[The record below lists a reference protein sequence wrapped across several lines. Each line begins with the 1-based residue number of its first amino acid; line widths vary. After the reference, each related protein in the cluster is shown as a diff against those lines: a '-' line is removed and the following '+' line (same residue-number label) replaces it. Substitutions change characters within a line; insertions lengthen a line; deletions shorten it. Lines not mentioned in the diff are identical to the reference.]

1 MAKER
6 AYALTV
12 SEKQAFD
19 RMADDWQRRPKGPGA
34 PAPSLADPRNDWNP
48 PIVAV
53 LLDALD
59 AGQSVLAEVLAL
71 RSYNQIQVITAYG
84 QPNGG
89 YFRVGF
95 TLTGQPG
102 SEVFTPLVYP
112 MMDGPD
118 VLQKYL
124 SAIPAI
130 GNGNVEVTLGLKTT
144 DDTIKHNTWR
154 WLVVFCGKFSGQKL
168 PRLKVE
174 DALTGG
180 GLIVQSVN
188 PLETTGR
195 LETIHEVLGV
205 TTPSPLRAG
214 ARCMASW
221 ISGIG
226 YCIHACEVRDFGDY
240 GLFLE

>member
-53 LLDALD
+53 LLDALT
-59 AGQSVLAEVLAL
+59 AGESVLAEVLGL
-71 RSYNQIQVITAYG
+71 RSYNQIQIITAYG
-84 QPNGG
+84 LASGG
-89 YFRVGF
+89 SFRVGF
-95 TLTGQPG
+95 SPSG
-102 SEVFTPLVYP
+102 SLGNTVYTPAFYPLV
-112 MMDGPD
+112 DGPE
-118 VLQKYL
+118 VLQQYL
-124 SAIPAI
+124 WAIPEI
-130 GNGNVEVTLGLKTT
+130 GSGNVEVTLGSRIT
-144 DDTIKHNTWR
+144 DDKVRHNMWR
-154 WLVVFCGKFSGQKL
+154 WSLTFCGKFAGK
-168 PRLKVE
+168 PVPMVTVD
-174 DALTGG
+174 DAVTGA
-180 GLIVQSVN
+180 GLIVQAIN
-188 PLETTGR
+188 PMETTGR

-205 TTPSPLRAG
+205 NSPTPLRAG

-221 ISGIG
+221 IVGIG

-240 GLFLE
+240 GLFA